1 MQISIIKE
9 ISYREQRVA
18 ASPESVKLLLRLGVD
33 VLIEKGAGVL
43 SGFVDEYFQS
53 VGAKIVNRTECLKA
67 NICLCVQMPPKED
80 IEQMN
85 NNTILVGILN
95 TY

>member
-9 ISYREQRVA
+9 ISSSEQRVA

-43 SGFVDEYFQS
+43 SGFIDESF
-53 VGAKIVNRTECLKA
+53 IW
-67 NICLCVQMPPKED
+67 IC
-80 IEQMN
+80 
-85 NNTILVGILN
+85 
-95 TY
+95 